1 MDKDTIP
8 DTLPDKPKKK
18 KAEKES
24 VTAFLQR
31 KLPEKQLSERE
42 KRFFILSYSKT
53 NDLEKSWSE
62 LWA

>member
-1 MDKDTIP
+1 
-8 DTLPDKPKKK
+8 LPDKPKKK

-42 KRFFILSYSKT
+42 KRFFILSYSKN

>member
-8 DTLPDKPKKK
+8 DIFPDKPKKK